1 MEMIWVNRAAIL
13 APMIKRI
20 LIATFL
26 ILLQASAMALEE
38 PEYTVIGEYGDFE
51 LRQYA
56 PYLIAEVDVDGDFDE
71 AGNSAFRILAGY
83 IFGDN
88 QASEKMAMTAPV
100 ESRPG
105 GKGEKMSMTA
115 PVTTTNAAGQ
125 TTYAF
130 VMERKYSMET
140 LPVPNDERIRI
151 LEVPERTM
159 AVRRYSGRWTE
170 EKYAQ
175 NEAALRTALSD
186 HGIQII
192 GEPVLAR
199 YNSPFSLPMLRRNEV
214 MFEVIGQD
222 NYRAAHRAHLS
233 HE

>member
-1 MEMIWVNRAAIL
+1 
-13 APMIKRI
+13 MIKRI

-26 ILLQASAMALEE
+26 ILLQATAMALEE

-88 QASEKMAMTAPV
+88 QASEKMSMTAPV

-115 PVTTTNAAGQ
+115 PVTTTSAAGQ

-151 LEVPERTM
+151 REVSERTM

-192 GEPVLAR
+192 GEPVIDQNFTVIFMVSIR
-199 YNSPFSLPMLRRNEV
+199 YK
-214 MFEVIGQD
+214 
-222 NYRAAHRAHLS
+222 RACTNK
-233 HE
+233 